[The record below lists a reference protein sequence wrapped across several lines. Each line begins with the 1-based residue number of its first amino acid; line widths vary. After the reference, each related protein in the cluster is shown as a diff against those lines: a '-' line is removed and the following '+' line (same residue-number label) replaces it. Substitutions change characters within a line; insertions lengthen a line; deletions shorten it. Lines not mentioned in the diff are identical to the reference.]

1 MTATYSYDPSV
12 SGPLAPLYNVRTL
25 IGDTDVAGMAAGL
38 PAAQQTALFSD
49 QQILSFLALNN
60 GDLVF
65 AAYDA
70 LMAVAARYSVMAVR
84 VDMGGGAV
92 GNVDFTSVAD
102 KLRAQAEQMRLKYM
116 ETPAESF
123 SAQDVGGF
131 SALAIL
137 QNAIM
142 SGQTP

>member
-1 MTATYSYDPSV
+1 
-12 SGPLAPLYNVRTL
+12 
-25 IGDTDVAGMAAGL
+25 MAAGL
-38 PAAQQTALFSD
+38 PASQQTALFSD
-49 QQILSFLALNN
+49 QEIAGFLTMNN

-70 LMAVAARYSVMAVR
+70 LMAIAARYSVMAVR
-84 VDMGGGAV
+84 VDLGGGAV

-123 SAQDVGGF
+123 SAQDFGGF
-131 SALAIL
+131 SAFNIL
-137 QNAIM
+137 QNALM
-142 SGQTP
+142 AGQTP

>member
-1 MTATYSYDPSV
+1 MSATWTYDPSIT
-12 SGPLAPLYNVRTL
+12 GPLAALYSVRRL
-25 IGDTDVAGMAAGL
+25 IGDTDTSGMAAGL
-38 PAAQQTALFSD
+38 PASQQTALFSD
-49 QQILSFLALNN
+49 QEIAGFLTMNN

-70 LMAVAARYSVMAVR
+70 LMAIAARYSVMAVR
-84 VDMGGGAV
+84 VDLGGGAV

-123 SAQDVGGF
+123 SAQDFGGF
-131 SALAIL
+131 SAFNIL
-137 QNAIM
+137 QNALM
-142 SGQTP
+142 AGQTP